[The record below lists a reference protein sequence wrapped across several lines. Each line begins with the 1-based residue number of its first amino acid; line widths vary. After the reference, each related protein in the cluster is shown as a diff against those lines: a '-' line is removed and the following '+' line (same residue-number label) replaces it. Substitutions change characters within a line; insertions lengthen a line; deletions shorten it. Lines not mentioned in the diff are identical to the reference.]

1 MGAVVQFERIS
12 SFFKVLIGFPP
23 KEICSYGPSVT
34 LDDVGI
40 KSRET
45 LIIKE
50 LPPEE
55 RRIQQHMAAGV
66 DLQEPAPS
74 GQFVRQ

>member
-1 MGAVVQFERIS
+1 MHCSTILQ
-12 SFFKVLIGFPP
+12 VLIGFPP
-23 KEICSYGPSVT
+23 KEIRSYRPS
-34 LDDVGI
+34 LSMDAAGI

-45 LIIKE
+45 LIVKE

-55 RRIQQHMAAGV
+55 RRIQLYKAAGM

-74 GQFVRQ
+74 GEFVRK